1 MTCTF
6 SPDILYAGRL
16 FPFLSGFYELICGWL
31 RPVSRRSAKQPG
43 EGPPKKTEPTVICNL
58 LHVDG
63 ALAVIHHVFFMP
75 LLLVLA
81 LVVLRRNGAAADKV
95 QSARIVTIVTIVFA
109 FVDLLVAG
117 QG

>member
-1 MTCTF
+1 MDLF
-6 SPDILYAGRL
+6 MAGRD
-16 FPFLSGFYELICGWL
+16 
-31 RPVSRRSAKQPG
+31 QPAADQLNNLD